1 MFDRKSAEIL
11 WNYHHLNQK
20 PAPGDSIIAFG
31 SHDLHVAERA
41 AELYL
46 QGYGKFI
53 IFTGGLGRVT
63 EKIWKKPEAVKFA
76 ETAIAMGV
84 PEEAVLIEAQSRNT
98 GENISN
104 TRKLL
109 EDRRLCAGKTIAV
122 DKPFKER
129 RLYATL
135 KKQWPE
141 LCFSVTSPQNSFEEY
156 VEYYRNSE
164 ELDVDDFIN
173 IMVGDLQRIEVYGRN
188 GFQIPQEIP
197 EEVWKAYHAL
207 VRAGYDKQLVPDG
220 H

>member
-1 MFDRKSAEIL
+1 MVDRKSAEIL
-11 WNYHHLNQK
+11 WDYHHLNQEIT
-20 PAPGDSIIAFG
+20 PGDSIIAFG

-63 EKIWKKPEAVKFA
+63 EKIWRKPEAVKFA
-76 ETAIAMGV
+76 ETAFAAGV
-84 PEEAVLIEAQSRNT
+84 PEEAVFIEPQSRNT
-98 GENISN
+98 GENISF
-104 TRKLL
+104 T
-109 EDRRLCAGKTIAV
+109 RRLLQEKNLKTGKAAAV

-141 LCFSVTSPQNSFEEY
+141 LCFSVTSPQNSFDEY
-156 VEYYRNSE
+156 LEYYRNSG
-164 ELDVDDFIN
+164 ELGVDDFIN
-173 IMVGDLQRIEVYGRN
+173 IMVGDLQRIDVYGQN

-197 EEVWKAYHAL
+197 EEVREAYRAL
-207 VRAGYDKQLVPDG
+207 VRAGYDKQLLPG
-220 H
+220 G